1 MPFSLL
7 EALLL
12 LSSPGS
18 PTDSYTDLSVDKQ
31 LLLTISPSL
40 PFGAELLVDL
50 ANGMLL
56 CPSVMRPPMHP
67 HRGLGT
73 AIPSL

>member
-12 LSSPGS
+12 LFSPGS

-31 LLLTISPSL
+31 LLLTISLSL
-40 PFGAELLVDL
+40 PFGAELLVDS

-56 CPSVMRPPMHP
+56 CPSATHPPMHP

-73 AIPSL
+73 AIPSP